1 METDDGKA
9 VQGQDGDKT
18 LTCRDCQR
26 TFSFTVGEQGF
37 YKEKGYT
44 NAPRRC
50 KNCKAGARTGT
61 HSKVARDQETKD
73 NATNSRGLLDI
84 SKQRADR
91 VDGVALS
98 RL

>member
-50 KNCKAGARTGT
+50 KNDGK
-61 HSKVARDQETKD
+61 
-73 NATNSRGLLDI
+73 DI